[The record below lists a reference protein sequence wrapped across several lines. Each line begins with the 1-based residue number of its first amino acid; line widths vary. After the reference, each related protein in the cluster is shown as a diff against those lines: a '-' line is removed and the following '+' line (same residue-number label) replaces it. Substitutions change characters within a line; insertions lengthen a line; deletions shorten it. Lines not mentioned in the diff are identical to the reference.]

1 MDVHKD
7 SVMVAV
13 LPDHALQPIAVDRL
27 PNDLQVLRSSADERV
42 RDLVRCRQTLQQNV
56 LRARH

>member
-1 MDVHKD
+1 
-7 SVMVAV
+7 MVAV